1 MTLTELSVRLLQEI
15 SPSLLCA
22 PIIERPGDITMQEQ
36 AMRRC
41 KMQEQKLTQG
51 LPLHKMIS
59 VDGDVVRRSHL
70 YQPMALLFSQCG
82 PGPLHKSGHS
92 ARMDGSIIIS
102 WYVPPNPIVDYHP
115 RNEAGHQ
122 EALSANVAT
131 WCCHGSHCPTND
143 RI

>member
-82 PGPLHKSGHS
+82 PGPLHKSG
-92 ARMDGSIIIS
+92 A
-102 WYVPPNPIVDYHP
+102 
-115 RNEAGHQ
+115 
-122 EALSANVAT
+122 
-131 WCCHGSHCPTND
+131 
-143 RI
+143 